1 MNTTFKT
8 MDPSTKYRPYPQIDL
23 PNRRWPNNILTKPPI
38 WLSTDLRDGNQSLID
53 PMDIDKKLR
62 MFELLVQIG
71 YKEIEI
77 GFPSASQ
84 IEFDFVRKLIEENRI
99 PDDVSIQALTQAR
112 TDLINRTV
120 ESLVGAK
127 NAIVHVYNA
136 TSPLFREVVYNKSPD
151 ETLTIAVNGIKDIK
165 ASIAALPDD
174 VRAQT
179 NWRLEYSP
187 ETFSMTELPFA
198 KRICEA
204 VMQEWGASPSNQVI
218 LNLPTTIEVA
228 TPNVFADQIEW
239 MHTNLEHRESAIIS
253 VHPHNDRGTGTACSE
268 LAILAGAD
276 RVEGCLFGNGERTG
290 NVCLVNLA
298 INLWSQGI
306 HPGVDYSNINE
317 VIRIAEECTQL
328 PVGARHPWAGELVFT
343 AFSGSH
349 QDAIK
354 KGLTRRKEHQASANG
369 EMIAWEVPYLPIDP
383 VDLGRSYE
391 AVIRVNAQ
399 SGKGGMAYLL
409 ERDYGLTLPRIL
421 QVDVA
426 RAVQVLA
433 DETGKELSSEQIHSV
448 FVKEFIERTAPIEF
462 ITHTISHHTGVETL
476 RAQIKVNGEPRVIEG
491 SGNGPLSA
499 FVHALNQ
506 SLGTKFSVA
515 HYSEHDIHSDV
526 TGEDAQAACYV
537 QVAHADHAP
546 TYGVGIHE
554 NIVTASLLAVVSGM
568 NRSGVV

>member
-1 MNTTFKT
+1 
-8 MDPSTKYRPYPQIDL
+8 
-23 PNRRWPNNILTKPPI
+23 
-38 WLSTDLRDGNQSLID
+38 
-53 PMDIDKKLR
+53 
-62 MFELLVQIG
+62 
-71 YKEIEI
+71 
-77 GFPSASQ
+77 
-84 IEFDFVRKLIEENRI
+84 
-99 PDDVSIQALTQAR
+99 
-112 TDLINRTV
+112 
-120 ESLVGAK
+120 
-127 NAIVHVYNA
+127 
-136 TSPLFREVVYNKSPD
+136 
-151 ETLTIAVNGIKDIK
+151 
-165 ASIAALPDD
+165 
-174 VRAQT
+174 
-179 NWRLEYSP
+179 
-187 ETFSMTELPFA
+187 
-198 KRICEA
+198 
-204 VMQEWGASPSNQVI
+204 
-218 LNLPTTIEVA
+218 
-228 TPNVFADQIEW
+228 
-239 MHTNLEHRESAIIS
+239 
-253 VHPHNDRGTGTACSE
+253 
-268 LAILAGAD
+268 
-276 RVEGCLFGNGERTG
+276 
-290 NVCLVNLA
+290 
-298 INLWSQGI
+298 
-306 HPGVDYSNINE
+306 
-317 VIRIAEECTQL
+317 
-328 PVGARHPWAGELVFT
+328 
-343 AFSGSH
+343 
-349 QDAIK
+349 
-354 KGLTRRKEHQASANG
+354 
-369 EMIAWEVPYLPIDP
+369 MIAWEVPYLPIDP

>member
-8 MDPSTKYRPYPQIDL
+8 MNPADKYRPYPQIDL
-23 PNRRWPNNILTKPPI
+23 PNRQWPNQVLTKAPI

-53 PMDIDKKLR
+53 PMDIDQKLK
-62 MFELLVQIG
+62 MFELLVKIG

-84 IEFDFVRKLIEENRI
+84 IEFDFVRKLIDENRI
-99 PDDVSIQALTQAR
+99 PADVTIQALTQAR

-136 TSPLFREVVYNKSPD
+136 TSPLFREVVYNKSRS
-151 ETLTIAVNGIKDIK
+151 ETVQIAVKGIADIK
-165 ASIAALPDD
+165 AAIKSHGDCG
-174 VRAQT
+174 T

-187 ETFSMTELPFA
+187 ETFSMTELDFA
-198 KRICEA
+198 KEICEA
-204 VMQEWGASPSNQVI
+204 VMLEWGASEQNKVI

-228 TPNVFADQIEW
+228 TPNVFADQVEW
-239 MHTNLEHRESAIIS
+239 MHTHLANRAAAIIS
-253 VHPHNDRGTGTACSE
+253 VHPHNDRGTGTACAE

-306 HPGVDYSNINE
+306 HPQVDYSNIAQ
-317 VIRIAEECTQL
+317 VIRISEECTQL

-354 KGLTRRKEHQASANG
+354 KGLTRQKDREAAANG
-369 EMIAWEVPYLPIDP
+369 ATTMWEVPYLPIDP
-383 VDLGRSYE
+383 ADLGRSYE

-409 ERDYGLTLPRIL
+409 ERDHGLTLPRL
-421 QVDVA
+421 FQVEVA
-426 RAVQVLA
+426 RAVQVFA
-433 DETGKELSSEQIHSV
+433 DESGKELSSEQIHTI
-448 FVKEFIERTAPIEF
+448 FCDEFLARTAPIRY
-462 ITHTISHHTGVETL
+462 IDHTISHQGGVETL
-476 RAQIKVNGEPRVIEG
+476 SATIEVNGATKTVQG
-491 SGNGPLSA
+491 TGNGPLSA
-499 FVHALNQ
+499 FVHALNKE
-506 SLGTKFSVA
+506 LGSQFSVA
-515 HYSEHDIHSDV
+515 HYSEHDIHSD
-526 TGEDAQAACYV
+526 TSGEDAQAACYV
-537 QVAHADHAP
+537 QIAHADHPPA
-546 TYGVGIHE
+546 YGVGIDA
-554 NIVTASLLAVVSGM
+554 NIVTASLIAVVSAI
-568 NRSGVV
+568 NRNSATA

>member
-8 MDPSTKYRPYPQIDL
+8 MDPSKKYRPYPQIDL
-23 PNRRWPNNILTKPPI
+23 PNRRWPNNVLTKAPI

-53 PMDIDKKLR
+53 PMDIDKKLK
-62 MFELLVQIG
+62 MFDLLVQIG

-84 IEFDFVRKLIEENRI
+84 IEFDFVRKLIEEKRI
-99 PDDVSIQALTQAR
+99 PDDVTIQALTQAR

-136 TSPLFREVVYNKSPD
+136 TSPLFREVVYGKTKA
-151 ETLTIAVNGIKDIK
+151 ETVEIAVKGIQDIK
-165 ASIAALPDD
+165 SAISALPVD
-174 VRAQT
+174 VSAQT
-179 NWRLEYSP
+179 DWRLEYSP
-187 ETFSMTELPFA
+187 ETFSMTELDFA
-198 KRICEA
+198 KEICEA
-204 VMQEWGASPSNQVI
+204 VMSEWGATPDNKVI
-218 LNLPTTIEVA
+218 LNLPTTIEVS

-239 MHTNLEHRESAIIS
+239 MHTHLANRESAIIS

-268 LAILAGAD
+268 LAVLAGAD

-306 HPGVDYSNINE
+306 DPEVDYSNINE
-317 VIRIAEECTQL
+317 VIRISEECTQL

-354 KGLTRRKEHQASANG
+354 KGLTRQKDREAAANG
-369 EMIAWEVPYLPIDP
+369 ETIMWEVPYLPIDP
-383 VDLGRSYE
+383 ADLGRSYE

-409 ERDYGLTLPRIL
+409 ERDYDLTLPRLL
-421 QVDVA
+421 QVEVA

-433 DETGKELSSEQIHSV
+433 DDTGRELSSEQIHDV
-448 FVKEFIERTAPIEF
+448 FVEEFIERKTPVEYID
-462 ITHTISHHTGVETL
+462 HTISHHTGVETL
-476 RAQIKVNGEPRVIEG
+476 RAQIKV
-491 SGNGPLSA
+491 A
-499 FVHALNQ
+499 
-506 SLGTKFSVA
+506 
-515 HYSEHDIHSDV
+515 
-526 TGEDAQAACYV
+526 
-537 QVAHADHAP
+537 
-546 TYGVGIHE
+546 
-554 NIVTASLLAVVSGM
+554 
-568 NRSGVV
+568 